1 MFILEYKIPKEV
13 REVLKRWSV
22 QEFEEEIAEVEGQI
36 KLDFNGARY
45 GYIDEEDSA
54 FYNKFLICWFKRLN
68 ECCELLKTSK
78 YVAFNMPETNNL
90 WMEMKVIEDKM
101 FIQRTSLFRNVLTSY
116 VVDSPYE
123 DFEYYDW
130 KNVVIKKSEF
140 INEVEK
146 VTKEFVDEIRELNVD
161 LLDSEVFKELMKNT

>member
-1 MFILEYKIPKEV
+1 
-13 REVLKRWSV
+13 
-22 QEFEEEIAEVEGQI
+22 
-36 KLDFNGARY
+36 
-45 GYIDEEDSA
+45 
-54 FYNKFLICWFKRLN
+54 
-68 ECCELLKTSK
+68 
-78 YVAFNMPETNNL
+78 MPETNNL